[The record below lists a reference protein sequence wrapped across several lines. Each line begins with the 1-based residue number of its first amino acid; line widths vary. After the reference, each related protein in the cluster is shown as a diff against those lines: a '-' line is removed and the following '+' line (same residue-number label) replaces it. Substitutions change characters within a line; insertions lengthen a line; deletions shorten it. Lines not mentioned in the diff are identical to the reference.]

1 MAEKKKLKSMM
12 EERNQM
18 LESSM
23 DYGGTAK
30 VGEKEYEKKK
40 KKAAMSTFLGGVFAK
55 K

>member
-12 EERNQM
+12 QERNEM

-40 KKAAMSTFLGGVFAK
+40 KKSAMSAFLGMALGK

>member
-1 MAEKKKLKSMM
+1 MSNKKKLKSVI
-12 EERNQM
+12 EERNEM
-18 LESSM
+18 IESSM

-40 KKAAMSTFLGGVFAK
+40 KKSAIANFMSHKMGK